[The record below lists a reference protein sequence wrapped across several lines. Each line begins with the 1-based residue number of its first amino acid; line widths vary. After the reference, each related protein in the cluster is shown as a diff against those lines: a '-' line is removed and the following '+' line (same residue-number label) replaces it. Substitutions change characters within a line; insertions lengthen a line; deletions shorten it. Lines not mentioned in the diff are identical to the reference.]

1 MATTPHAAAPLVV
14 PIQPAA
20 PEDHAP
26 PAGSDTGSQG
36 RHTPTAVAP
45 AAPAAPGIA
54 AHQPAA
60 VRPGAAAPKPRRR
73 ELPPD
78 ERAPAPGEAICG
90 SCGAG
95 NAPTRKFCRRC
106 GTDLADAPV
115 VGAPPWW
122 RRIFARGGRAAPAA
136 GTRPQY
142 KPKRSYRWLA
152 WLLGVLVV
160 AAAAVFFTK
169 PYWSGAANSV
179 ADRVKGT
186 TIVNPTSFRA
196 TSAAKGHGAGAVR
209 DGAPNVYWAPA
220 NSAKASGQS
229 VTLGFAT
236 PYRLVYLRVF
246 NGASDQLK
254 DYLAESSAQRIEVTV
269 TRAGQARVVKDFTLG
284 DKPGAQDLHL
294 AVSDVTGVQV
304 TILST
309 YRTAA
314 NKLVALGELEFL
326 ART

>member
-1 MATTPHAAAPLVV
+1 VQ
-14 PIQPAA
+14 QPA
-20 PEDHAP
+20 
-26 PAGSDTGSQG
+26 TVQ
-36 RHTPTAVAP
+36 
-45 AAPAAPGIA
+45 
-54 AHQPAA
+54 QPAA

-73 ELPPD
+73 ELPPE
-78 ERAPAPGEAICG
+78 ERAAAPGEVICG

-95 NAPTRKFCRRC
+95 NAPSRKFCRRC
-106 GTDLADAPV
+106 GHVLADAPV

-122 RRIFARGGRAAPAA
+122 RRMFVRSGRAAPVA
-136 GTRPQY
+136 GTRPEY
-142 KPKRSYRWLA
+142 RTRRRSYRWLA
-152 WLLGVLVV
+152 WLLAVLVV

-186 TIVNPTSFRA
+186 RVVNPTSFRA
-196 TSAAKGHGAGAVR
+196 TSAAKGHGARAVR
-209 DGAPNVYWAPA
+209 DGAPNVYWAPG

-254 DYLAESSAQRIEVTV
+254 DYLAESSAQRIEVTL
-269 TRAGQARVVKDFTLG
+269 TRKGHARVVKDFTLS

-294 AVSDVTGVQV
+294 AVSDVTDVQV

-309 YRTAA
+309 YRPAA
-314 NKLVALGELEFL
+314 GKLVALGELEFL
-326 ART
+326 ARK